1 MLILS
6 QGTDT
11 VNKKLAVFTYVYF
24 FVTEAQKSS
33 KNKNNQPQLKNLTF
47 SYIKKLISSVGRYR
61 RDLYLLCYHD
71 LRNSRKFCNQNVRL
85 RLERSIFLKSFEKNF
100 FMIFSF
106 LLKRSF
112 QVIFSCSEILN
123 GSA

>member
-1 MLILS
+1 MIKLNFTHNFFEKEILSINQGFKKFSMHFPLAFLHVSIPS

-33 KNKNNQPQLKNLTF
+33 KNKNHQPQLKNLTV

-71 LRNSRKFCNQNVRL
+71 LRNSRKF
-85 RLERSIFLKSFEKNF
+85 
-100 FMIFSF
+100 
-106 LLKRSF
+106 
-112 QVIFSCSEILN
+112 
-123 GSA
+123 